1 MIEKTRNYS
10 LHKPDKG
17 TRNWHTYL
25 NENAD
30 VMDAEL
36 IRQKEVDEHLA
47 TRIDIIVGSS
57 GMSNTEIV
65 DARKSTL
72 SGKIHDTLNGRLEEA
87 EGRTNDY
94 HVTASN
100 RDSNGLF
107 TVIEYKRNDATK
119 TLYARAKATDPD
131 ENGNYQTIAVEYFA
145 KDGVTLVRTI
155 TFQISYDEQGFI
167 TKKEVVS

>member
-1 MIEKTRNYS
+1 MIDKTRNYS

-36 IRQKEVDEHLA
+36 IRQKEVDEQLA
-47 TRIDIIVGSS
+47 SRIDIIVGSS

-72 SGKIHDTLNGRLEEA
+72 SGKIHDTLKGRLEEA
-87 EGRTNDY
+87 EERTNDY
-94 HVTASN
+94 HVTTSN

-107 TVIEYKRNDATK
+107 TMVEYRRNDAAK
-119 TLYARAKATDPD
+119 TLYTRAKATDPD
-131 ENGNYQTIAVEYFA
+131 ANGNYQTITVEYFA
-145 KDGVTLVRTI
+145 KDGVTLARTVAFKI
-155 TFQISYDEQGFI
+155 AYDVQGFI